1 MKILSF
7 SKIRTVTALTLA
19 VPLLAGALSS
29 GALAASVQVGGLRC
43 TVEGGV
49 GFIIGSSKG
58 MVCTFTHTSGQ
69 KERYTGTI
77 NKLGIDIG
85 VTEKTY
91 IAWAVFAPS
100 QDVPHGALAG
110 SYGGVSAEAT
120 VGAGVGANAL
130 IGGFKKS
137 FTLQPLSVQA
147 QSGGLN
153 VAAGIASLELRAR

>member
-1 MKILSF
+1 MKISSFRKIALVSVLS
-7 SKIRTVTALTLA
+7 
-19 VPLLAGALSS
+19 LAGPVLAGGPGGS
-29 GALAASVQVGGLRC
+29 ALAASIQVGGLNC

-49 GFIIGSSKG
+49 GFIIGSSKD
-58 MVCTFTHTSGQ
+58 MVCDFTHSSGQ

-77 NKLGIDIG
+77 RKFGIDIG

-100 QDVPHGALAG
+100 QDVPRGALAG

-120 VGAGVGANAL
+120 VGAGIGANAL
-130 IGGFKKS
+130 VGGLKKS

-153 VAAGIASLELRAR
+153 IAAGIASLELRAR

>member
-1 MKILSF
+1 MNNKSF
-7 SKIRTVTALTLA
+7 SKVRRIATLA
-19 VPLLAGALSS
+19 CATTVVALALGQPAS
-29 GALAASVQVGGLRC
+29 AASVQVGGLRC

-49 GFIIGSSKG
+49 GFIIGSSKD
-58 MVCTFTHTSGQ
+58 MFCTFTHTSGQ
-69 KERYTGTI
+69 RERYTGTI
-77 NKLGIDIG
+77 RKFGIDIG

-100 QDVPHGALAG
+100 ADVPRGALAG

-130 IGGFKKS
+130 IGGLRKS

-153 VAAGIASLELRAR
+153 VAAGVASLELRAR

>member
-1 MKILSF
+1 MKVPSF
-7 SKIRTVTALTLA
+7 SKIGTLGALALA
-19 VPLLAGALSS
+19 VPLLAGAP
-29 GALAASVQVGGLRC
+29 GGAALAATVQIGGLNC

-49 GFIIGSSKG
+49 GFIIGSSKD
-58 MVCTFTHTSGQ
+58 MVCTFTHANGQ
-69 KERYTGTI
+69 RERYGGTI
-77 NKLGIDIG
+77 RKFGLDIG

-100 QDVPHGALAG
+100 QDVPRGALAG
-110 SYGGVSAEAT
+110 SYAGVTAEAT
-120 VGAGVGANAL
+120 VGAGIGANAL
-130 IGGFKKS
+130 VGGLRKS